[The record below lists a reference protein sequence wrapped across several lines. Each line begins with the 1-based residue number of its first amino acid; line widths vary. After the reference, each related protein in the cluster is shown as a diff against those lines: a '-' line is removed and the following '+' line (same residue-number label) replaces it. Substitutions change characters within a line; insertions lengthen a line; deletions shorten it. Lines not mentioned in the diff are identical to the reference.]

1 MGAYCFNNKPHCTR
15 LTGIARIPS
24 RSSILSLHGFNSL
37 MTKLWAHLRLTSA
50 LTLCLSCLEGCSLPN
65 AGPLAGEVED
75 TKGVETINVTPELAL
90 GMVQQLQKDEQQK
103 LSQALAKLSNAQPAK
118 EYKLQP
124 GDTVDI
130 ALWSFADGGN
140 TTQTSPLATGPQATK
155 LGTFQIDTAGTITL
169 PYAGRITI
177 ANRTPDAARDL
188 IAHKY
193 VKLGLVHSPDITLNS
208 SATQNG
214 IIVTGSTGEPKV
226 LSWNP
231 GGITLARAITLTLGN
246 GTSTLSENSALD
258 NSTNAISAAI
268 IRNGE
273 EIDLPIPDA
282 LNRDIFLRPADK
294 IIIKREPAVQ
304 VTIIGGGINR
314 AGLYGFSKPLGLAA
328 VIASAQGLNPNAAN
342 STRIFVFRQQTDQK
356 PILYIFSWNDGRGL
370 IAAQRFPVK
379 NEDIVYVAESPIV
392 PISRVLNTIFQMAL
406 PATIA
411 R

>member
-1 MGAYCFNNKPHCTR
+1 
-15 LTGIARIPS
+15 
-24 RSSILSLHGFNSL
+24 

-130 ALWSFADGGN
+130 ALWSFADGGT

-246 GTSTLSENSALD
+246 GTST
-258 NSTNAISAAI
+258 
-268 IRNGE
+268 
-273 EIDLPIPDA
+273 
-282 LNRDIFLRPADK
+282 
-294 IIIKREPAVQ
+294 
-304 VTIIGGGINR
+304 
-314 AGLYGFSKPLGLAA
+314 
-328 VIASAQGLNPNAAN
+328 
-342 STRIFVFRQQTDQK
+342 
-356 PILYIFSWNDGRGL
+356 
-370 IAAQRFPVK
+370 
-379 NEDIVYVAESPIV
+379 
-392 PISRVLNTIFQMAL
+392 
-406 PATIA
+406 
-411 R
+411 